1 MIKSVAFCPTCKV
14 NLMVEHIE
22 RQKLGLC
29 HAFQLN
35 CSLCGKSIE
44 LTSSKEVRKGGNGR
58 YSYDVNGRSMI
69 AFHELGDGFAGMM
82 NFCGIMNIMPP
93 LNRTTYSD
101 KITKLHDAYMFI
113 CQKA

>member
-1 MIKSVAFCPTCKV
+1 MLKSVAFCPTCKV

-44 LTSSKEVRKGGNGR
+44 LTSSKEVRKGGSGR
-58 YSYDVNGRSMI
+58 YSYDVNNRSII
-69 AFHELGDGFAGMM
+69 AFHEVGEGFAGMKM
-82 NFCGIMNIMPP
+82 FFGIMNIMPP
-93 LNRTTYSD
+93 LYKTT
-101 KITKLHDAYMFI
+101 
-113 CQKA
+113 